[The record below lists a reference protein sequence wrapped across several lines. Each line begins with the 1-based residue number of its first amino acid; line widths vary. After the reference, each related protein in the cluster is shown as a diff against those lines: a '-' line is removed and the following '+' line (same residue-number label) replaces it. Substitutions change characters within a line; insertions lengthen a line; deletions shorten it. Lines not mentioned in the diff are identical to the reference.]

1 MKIGYTEAI
10 HYTQKGKQIE
20 VVNNLYRTLFLI
32 LGVIILSLPQALSNE
47 SEFLQFWDGITSGNA
62 LLIILSF
69 FSSYGIGLLLQI
81 GLIVIFS
88 SIYIMRNVR
97 LLDKEAVF
105 LGIDE
110 GEEGLWLQTYRYRS
124 PIYIPF
130 TCLEKLDFTAKK
142 IVLSY
147 KQAFILKGE
156 QNGDVTVLSGK
167 RHTFS
172 YQGLNI
178 ADVPTFIKSCNQC
191 LPKDKKQTFPEIV
204 VDKSRN
210 KMKFLFTLGLIFS
223 MVISFNFAKDLPY
236 LIVSKMENRTQE
248 TSALKAGTTFTTRNF
263 KFKVKKALKAN
274 TDHDTQIGIVQ
285 FEIAPKKTDTTP
297 IWLNQ
302 MDFSIVA
309 DKKKYQIFKNNYN
322 WVLGVSKNFNPE
334 VCVDINGKP
343 NPGFIADLPLYHR
356 TPVAC
361 FKNPDWFGDTEF
373 AVWYVRIRDKQR
385 TRTPFDGIIKVE
397 KILVTQE
404 ETDDGIDSTL
414 VDQLSAYLINERN
427 PVCYGSDLRWAN
439 HLYPI
444 YLTETYV
451 KSKYLSAESFLHL
464 F

>member
-10 HYTQKGKQIE
+10 HYAQKGKQIE

-309 DKKKYQIFKNNYN
+309 DKKKYQTDGKKLLEEATVVVN
-322 WVLGVSKNFNPE
+322 GQKRE
-334 VCVDINGKP
+334 VVNLLDGSAT
-343 NPGFIADLPLYHR
+343 F
-356 TPVAC
+356 
-361 FKNPDWFGDTEF
+361 
-373 AVWYVRIRDKQR
+373 
-385 TRTPFDGIIKVE
+385 FDGEEKVVN
-397 KILVTQE
+397 IAFN
-404 ETDDGIDSTL
+404 IDQDL
-414 VDQLSAYLINERN
+414 KEAYLVYKDWDSSIKN
-427 PVCYGSDLRWAN
+427 SI
-439 HLYPI
+439 PI
-444 YLTETYV
+444 FIKIVPSELEDI
-451 KSKYLSAESFLHL
+451 KK
-464 F
+464 

>member
-263 KFKVKKALKAN
+263 IFKVKKALKAN

-309 DKKKYQIFKNNYN
+309 DKKKYQTDGKKLLEEATVVVN
-322 WVLGVSKNFNPE
+322 GQKRE
-334 VCVDINGKP
+334 VVNLLDGSAT
-343 NPGFIADLPLYHR
+343 F
-356 TPVAC
+356 
-361 FKNPDWFGDTEF
+361 
-373 AVWYVRIRDKQR
+373 
-385 TRTPFDGIIKVE
+385 FDGEEKVVN
-397 KILVTQE
+397 IAFN
-404 ETDDGIDSTL
+404 IDQDL
-414 VDQLSAYLINERN
+414 KEAYLVYKDWDSSIKN
-427 PVCYGSDLRWAN
+427 SI
-439 HLYPI
+439 PI
-444 YLTETYV
+444 FIKIVPSELEDI
-451 KSKYLSAESFLHL
+451 KK
-464 F
+464 

>member
-47 SEFLQFWDGITSGNA
+47 SEFLQFWDEITSGNA

-110 GEEGLWLQTYRYRS
+110 GEEGLWLQTYIYRS

-236 LIVSKMENRTQE
+236 LIVSKVENRTQE
-248 TSALKAGTTFTTRNF
+248 TSALKVGTTFTTRNF

-309 DKKKYQIFKNNYN
+309 DKKKYQTDGKKLLEEATVVVN
-322 WVLGVSKNFNPE
+322 GQKRE
-334 VCVDINGKP
+334 VVNLLDGSAT
-343 NPGFIADLPLYHR
+343 F
-356 TPVAC
+356 
-361 FKNPDWFGDTEF
+361 
-373 AVWYVRIRDKQR
+373 
-385 TRTPFDGIIKVE
+385 FDGEEKVVN
-397 KILVTQE
+397 IAFN
-404 ETDDGIDSTL
+404 IDQDL
-414 VDQLSAYLINERN
+414 KEAYLVYKDWDSSIKN
-427 PVCYGSDLRWAN
+427 SI
-439 HLYPI
+439 PI
-444 YLTETYV
+444 FIKIVPSELEDI
-451 KSKYLSAESFLHL
+451 KK
-464 F
+464 

>member
-20 VVNNLYRTLFLI
+20 VVNSLYRTLFLI
-32 LGVIILSLPQALSNE
+32 LGVIILSFPQALSNE
-47 SEFLQFWDGITSGNA
+47 SEFLQFWDEITSGNA

-130 TCLEKLDFTAKK
+130 TCLEELDFTAKK

-309 DKKKYQIFKNNYN
+309 DKKKYQTDGKKLLEEATVVVN
-322 WVLGVSKNFNPE
+322 GQKRE
-334 VCVDINGKP
+334 VVNLLDGSAT
-343 NPGFIADLPLYHR
+343 F
-356 TPVAC
+356 
-361 FKNPDWFGDTEF
+361 
-373 AVWYVRIRDKQR
+373 
-385 TRTPFDGIIKVE
+385 FDGEEKVVN
-397 KILVTQE
+397 IAFN
-404 ETDDGIDSTL
+404 IDQDL
-414 VDQLSAYLINERN
+414 KEAYLVYKDWDSSIKN
-427 PVCYGSDLRWAN
+427 SI
-439 HLYPI
+439 PI
-444 YLTETYV
+444 FIKIVPSELEDI
-451 KSKYLSAESFLHL
+451 KK
-464 F
+464 

>member
-285 FEIAPKKTDTTP
+285 FEIAPKKTDTTH

-309 DKKKYQIFKNNYN
+309 DKKKYQTDGKKLLEEATVVVN
-322 WVLGVSKNFNPE
+322 GQKRE
-334 VCVDINGKP
+334 VVNLLDGSAT
-343 NPGFIADLPLYHR
+343 F
-356 TPVAC
+356 
-361 FKNPDWFGDTEF
+361 
-373 AVWYVRIRDKQR
+373 
-385 TRTPFDGIIKVE
+385 FDGEEKVVN
-397 KILVTQE
+397 IAFN
-404 ETDDGIDSTL
+404 IDQDL
-414 VDQLSAYLINERN
+414 KEAYLVYKDWDSSIKN
-427 PVCYGSDLRWAN
+427 SI
-439 HLYPI
+439 PI
-444 YLTETYV
+444 FIKIVPSELEDI
-451 KSKYLSAESFLHL
+451 KK
-464 F
+464 

>member
-309 DKKKYQIFKNNYN
+309 DKKKYQTDGKKLLEEATVVVN
-322 WVLGVSKNFNPE
+322 GQKRE
-334 VCVDINGKP
+334 VVNLLDGSAT
-343 NPGFIADLPLYHR
+343 F
-356 TPVAC
+356 
-361 FKNPDWFGDTEF
+361 
-373 AVWYVRIRDKQR
+373 
-385 TRTPFDGIIKVE
+385 FDGEEKVVN
-397 KILVTQE
+397 IAFN
-404 ETDDGIDSTL
+404 IDQDL
-414 VDQLSAYLINERN
+414 KEAYLVYKDWDSSIKN
-427 PVCYGSDLRWAN
+427 SI
-439 HLYPI
+439 PI
-444 YLTETYV
+444 FIKIV
-451 KSKYLSAESFLHL
+451 PSKLEDIKK
-464 F
+464 

>member
-309 DKKKYQIFKNNYN
+309 DKKKYQTDGKKLLEEATVVVN
-322 WVLGVSKNFNPE
+322 GQKRE
-334 VCVDINGKP
+334 VVNLLDGSAT
-343 NPGFIADLPLYHR
+343 F
-356 TPVAC
+356 
-361 FKNPDWFGDTEF
+361 
-373 AVWYVRIRDKQR
+373 
-385 TRTPFDGIIKVE
+385 FDGEEKVVN
-397 KILVTQE
+397 IAFN
-404 ETDDGIDSTL
+404 IDQDL
-414 VDQLSAYLINERN
+414 NEAYLVYKDWDSSIKN
-427 PVCYGSDLRWAN
+427 SI
-439 HLYPI
+439 PI
-444 YLTETYV
+444 FIKIVPSELEDI
-451 KSKYLSAESFLHL
+451 KK
-464 F
+464 

>member
-236 LIVSKMENRTQE
+236 LIVSKVENRTQE

-285 FEIAPKKTDTTP
+285 FEIVPKKTDTTP

-309 DKKKYQIFKNNYN
+309 DKKKYQTDGKKLLEEATVVVN
-322 WVLGVSKNFNPE
+322 GQKRE
-334 VCVDINGKP
+334 VVNLLDGSAT
-343 NPGFIADLPLYHR
+343 F
-356 TPVAC
+356 
-361 FKNPDWFGDTEF
+361 
-373 AVWYVRIRDKQR
+373 
-385 TRTPFDGIIKVE
+385 FDGEEKVVN
-397 KILVTQE
+397 IAFN
-404 ETDDGIDSTL
+404 IDQDL
-414 VDQLSAYLINERN
+414 KEAYLVYKDWDSSIKN
-427 PVCYGSDLRWAN
+427 SI
-439 HLYPI
+439 PI
-444 YLTETYV
+444 FIKIVPSELEDI
-451 KSKYLSAESFLHL
+451 KK
-464 F
+464 

>member
-263 KFKVKKALKAN
+263 KFKAKKALKAN

-309 DKKKYQIFKNNYN
+309 DKKKYQTDGKKLLEEATVVVN
-322 WVLGVSKNFNPE
+322 GQKRE
-334 VCVDINGKP
+334 VVNLLDGSAT
-343 NPGFIADLPLYHR
+343 F
-356 TPVAC
+356 
-361 FKNPDWFGDTEF
+361 
-373 AVWYVRIRDKQR
+373 
-385 TRTPFDGIIKVE
+385 FDGEEKVVN
-397 KILVTQE
+397 IAFN
-404 ETDDGIDSTL
+404 IDQDL
-414 VDQLSAYLINERN
+414 KEAYLVYKDWDSSIKN
-427 PVCYGSDLRWAN
+427 SI
-439 HLYPI
+439 PI
-444 YLTETYV
+444 FIKIVPSELEDI
-451 KSKYLSAESFLHL
+451 KK
-464 F
+464 

>member
-47 SEFLQFWDGITSGNA
+47 SEFLQFWDGITRGNA

-309 DKKKYQIFKNNYN
+309 DKKKYQTDGKKLLEEATVVVN
-322 WVLGVSKNFNPE
+322 GQKRE
-334 VCVDINGKP
+334 VVNLLDGSAT
-343 NPGFIADLPLYHR
+343 F
-356 TPVAC
+356 
-361 FKNPDWFGDTEF
+361 
-373 AVWYVRIRDKQR
+373 
-385 TRTPFDGIIKVE
+385 FDGEEKVVN
-397 KILVTQE
+397 IAFN
-404 ETDDGIDSTL
+404 IDQDL
-414 VDQLSAYLINERN
+414 KEAYLVYKDWDSSIKN
-427 PVCYGSDLRWAN
+427 SI
-439 HLYPI
+439 PI
-444 YLTETYV
+444 FIKIVPSELEDI
-451 KSKYLSAESFLHL
+451 KK
-464 F
+464 

>member
-285 FEIAPKKTDTTP
+285 FEIVPKKTDTTP

-309 DKKKYQIFKNNYN
+309 DKKKYQTDGKKLLEEATVVVN
-322 WVLGVSKNFNPE
+322 GQKRE
-334 VCVDINGKP
+334 VVNLLDGSAT
-343 NPGFIADLPLYHR
+343 F
-356 TPVAC
+356 
-361 FKNPDWFGDTEF
+361 
-373 AVWYVRIRDKQR
+373 
-385 TRTPFDGIIKVE
+385 FDGEEKVVN
-397 KILVTQE
+397 IAFN
-404 ETDDGIDSTL
+404 IDQDL
-414 VDQLSAYLINERN
+414 KEAYLVYKDWDSSIKN
-427 PVCYGSDLRWAN
+427 SI
-439 HLYPI
+439 PI
-444 YLTETYV
+444 FIKIV
-451 KSKYLSAESFLHL
+451 PSKLEDIKK
-464 F
+464 

>member
-110 GEEGLWLQTYRYRS
+110 GEEGLWLQTYIYRS

-236 LIVSKMENRTQE
+236 LIVSKVENRTQE
-248 TSALKAGTTFTTRNF
+248 TSALKVGTTFTTRNF

-309 DKKKYQIFKNNYN
+309 DKKKYQTDGKKLLEEATVVVN
-322 WVLGVSKNFNPE
+322 GQKRE
-334 VCVDINGKP
+334 VVNLLDGSAT
-343 NPGFIADLPLYHR
+343 F
-356 TPVAC
+356 
-361 FKNPDWFGDTEF
+361 
-373 AVWYVRIRDKQR
+373 
-385 TRTPFDGIIKVE
+385 FDGEEKVVN
-397 KILVTQE
+397 IAFN
-404 ETDDGIDSTL
+404 IDQDL
-414 VDQLSAYLINERN
+414 KEAYLVYKDWDSSIKN
-427 PVCYGSDLRWAN
+427 SI
-439 HLYPI
+439 PI
-444 YLTETYV
+444 FIKIVPSELEDI
-451 KSKYLSAESFLHL
+451 KK
-464 F
+464 

>member
-110 GEEGLWLQTYRYRS
+110 GEEGLWLQTYIYRS

-309 DKKKYQIFKNNYN
+309 DKKKYQTDGKKLLEEATVVVN
-322 WVLGVSKNFNPE
+322 GQKRE
-334 VCVDINGKP
+334 VVNLLDGSAT
-343 NPGFIADLPLYHR
+343 F
-356 TPVAC
+356 
-361 FKNPDWFGDTEF
+361 
-373 AVWYVRIRDKQR
+373 
-385 TRTPFDGIIKVE
+385 FDGEEKVVN
-397 KILVTQE
+397 IAFN
-404 ETDDGIDSTL
+404 IDQDL
-414 VDQLSAYLINERN
+414 KEAYLVYKDWDSSIKN
-427 PVCYGSDLRWAN
+427 SI
-439 HLYPI
+439 PI
-444 YLTETYV
+444 FIKIVPSELEDI
-451 KSKYLSAESFLHL
+451 KK
-464 F
+464 

>member
-81 GLIVIFS
+81 GSIVIFS

-309 DKKKYQIFKNNYN
+309 DKKKYQTDGKKLLEEATVVVN
-322 WVLGVSKNFNPE
+322 GQKRE
-334 VCVDINGKP
+334 VVNLLDGSAT
-343 NPGFIADLPLYHR
+343 F
-356 TPVAC
+356 
-361 FKNPDWFGDTEF
+361 
-373 AVWYVRIRDKQR
+373 
-385 TRTPFDGIIKVE
+385 FDGEEKVVN
-397 KILVTQE
+397 IAFN
-404 ETDDGIDSTL
+404 IDQDL
-414 VDQLSAYLINERN
+414 KEAYLVYKDWDSSIKN
-427 PVCYGSDLRWAN
+427 SI
-439 HLYPI
+439 PI
-444 YLTETYV
+444 FIKIVPSELEDI
-451 KSKYLSAESFLHL
+451 KK
-464 F
+464 

>member
-47 SEFLQFWDGITSGNA
+47 SEFLQFWDEITSGNA

-236 LIVSKMENRTQE
+236 LIVSKVENRTQE
-248 TSALKAGTTFTTRNF
+248 TSALKVGTTFTTRNF

-309 DKKKYQIFKNNYN
+309 DKKKYQTDGKKLLEEATVVVN
-322 WVLGVSKNFNPE
+322 GQKRE
-334 VCVDINGKP
+334 VVNLLDGSAT
-343 NPGFIADLPLYHR
+343 F
-356 TPVAC
+356 
-361 FKNPDWFGDTEF
+361 
-373 AVWYVRIRDKQR
+373 
-385 TRTPFDGIIKVE
+385 FDGEEKVVNIAFNIDQDLKESYLVYKDWDSSIKNSIPIFI
-397 KILVTQE
+397 KIVPSELE
-404 ETDDGIDSTL
+404 DI
-414 VDQLSAYLINERN
+414 
-427 PVCYGSDLRWAN
+427 
-439 HLYPI
+439 
-444 YLTETYV
+444 
-451 KSKYLSAESFLHL
+451 KK
-464 F
+464 

>member
-309 DKKKYQIFKNNYN
+309 DKKKYQTDGKKLLEEATVVVN
-322 WVLGVSKNFNPE
+322 GQKRE
-334 VCVDINGKP
+334 VVN
-343 NPGFIADLPLYHR
+343 LL
-356 TPVAC
+356 
-361 FKNPDWFGDTEF
+361 
-373 AVWYVRIRDKQR
+373 VRSA
-385 TRTPFDGIIKVE
+385 TFFDGEEKVVN
-397 KILVTQE
+397 IAFN
-404 ETDDGIDSTL
+404 IDQDL
-414 VDQLSAYLINERN
+414 KKAYLVYKDWDSSIKN
-427 PVCYGSDLRWAN
+427 SI
-439 HLYPI
+439 PI
-444 YLTETYV
+444 FIKIV
-451 KSKYLSAESFLHL
+451 PSKLEDIKK
-464 F
+464 

>member
-309 DKKKYQIFKNNYN
+309 DKKKYQTDGKKLLEEATVVVN
-322 WVLGVSKNFNPE
+322 GQKRE
-334 VCVDINGKP
+334 VVNLLDGSAT
-343 NPGFIADLPLYHR
+343 F
-356 TPVAC
+356 
-361 FKNPDWFGDTEF
+361 
-373 AVWYVRIRDKQR
+373 
-385 TRTPFDGIIKVE
+385 FDGEEKVVN
-397 KILVTQE
+397 IAFN
-404 ETDDGIDSTL
+404 IDQDL
-414 VDQLSAYLINERN
+414 KEAYLVYKDWDSSIKN
-427 PVCYGSDLRWAN
+427 SI
-439 HLYPI
+439 PI
-444 YLTETYV
+444 FIKIVPSELEDI
-451 KSKYLSAESFLHL
+451 KK
-464 F
+464 

>member
-47 SEFLQFWDGITSGNA
+47 SEFLQFWDEITSGNA

-105 LGIDE
+105 FGIDE

-236 LIVSKMENRTQE
+236 LIVSKVENRTQE
-248 TSALKAGTTFTTRNF
+248 ASALKAGTTFTTRNF

-309 DKKKYQIFKNNYN
+309 DKKKYQTDGKKLLEEATVVVN
-322 WVLGVSKNFNPE
+322 GQKRE
-334 VCVDINGKP
+334 VVNLLDGSAT
-343 NPGFIADLPLYHR
+343 F
-356 TPVAC
+356 
-361 FKNPDWFGDTEF
+361 
-373 AVWYVRIRDKQR
+373 
-385 TRTPFDGIIKVE
+385 FDGEEKVVN
-397 KILVTQE
+397 IAFN
-404 ETDDGIDSTL
+404 IDQDL
-414 VDQLSAYLINERN
+414 KEAYLVYKDWDSSIKN
-427 PVCYGSDLRWAN
+427 SI
-439 HLYPI
+439 PI
-444 YLTETYV
+444 FIKIVPSELEDI
-451 KSKYLSAESFLHL
+451 KK
-464 F
+464 

>member
-236 LIVSKMENRTQE
+236 LIVSKVENRTQE

-285 FEIAPKKTDTTP
+285 FEIVPKKTDTTP

-309 DKKKYQIFKNNYN
+309 DKKKYQTDGKKLLEEATVVVN
-322 WVLGVSKNFNPE
+322 GQKRE
-334 VCVDINGKP
+334 VVNLLDGSAT
-343 NPGFIADLPLYHR
+343 F
-356 TPVAC
+356 
-361 FKNPDWFGDTEF
+361 
-373 AVWYVRIRDKQR
+373 
-385 TRTPFDGIIKVE
+385 FDGEEKVVN
-397 KILVTQE
+397 IAFN
-404 ETDDGIDSTL
+404 IDQDL
-414 VDQLSAYLINERN
+414 KEAYLVYKDWDSSIKN
-427 PVCYGSDLRWAN
+427 SI
-439 HLYPI
+439 PI
-444 YLTETYV
+444 FIKIV
-451 KSKYLSAESFLHL
+451 PSKLEDIKK
-464 F
+464 

>member
-248 TSALKAGTTFTTRNF
+248 TSALKVGTTFTTRNF

-309 DKKKYQIFKNNYN
+309 DKKKYQTDGKKLLEEATVVVN
-322 WVLGVSKNFNPE
+322 GQKRE
-334 VCVDINGKP
+334 VVNLLDGSAT
-343 NPGFIADLPLYHR
+343 F
-356 TPVAC
+356 
-361 FKNPDWFGDTEF
+361 
-373 AVWYVRIRDKQR
+373 
-385 TRTPFDGIIKVE
+385 FDGEEKVVN
-397 KILVTQE
+397 IAFN
-404 ETDDGIDSTL
+404 IDQDL
-414 VDQLSAYLINERN
+414 KEAYLVYKDWDSSIKN
-427 PVCYGSDLRWAN
+427 SI
-439 HLYPI
+439 PI
-444 YLTETYV
+444 FIKIVPSELEDI
-451 KSKYLSAESFLHL
+451 KK
-464 F
+464 

>member
-47 SEFLQFWDGITSGNA
+47 SEFLQFWDEITSGNA

-97 LLDKEAVF
+97 LLDKEAVLF
-105 LGIDE
+105 GIDE

-167 RHTFS
+167 RHMFS

-236 LIVSKMENRTQE
+236 LIVSKVENRTQE
-248 TSALKAGTTFTTRNF
+248 ASALKVGTTFTTRNF

-309 DKKKYQIFKNNYN
+309 DKKKYQTDGKKLLEEATVVVN
-322 WVLGVSKNFNPE
+322 GQKRE
-334 VCVDINGKP
+334 VVNLLDGSAT
-343 NPGFIADLPLYHR
+343 F
-356 TPVAC
+356 
-361 FKNPDWFGDTEF
+361 
-373 AVWYVRIRDKQR
+373 
-385 TRTPFDGIIKVE
+385 FDGEEKVVNIAFNIDQDLKESYLVYKDWDSSIKNSIPIFI
-397 KILVTQE
+397 KIVPSELE
-404 ETDDGIDSTL
+404 DI
-414 VDQLSAYLINERN
+414 
-427 PVCYGSDLRWAN
+427 
-439 HLYPI
+439 
-444 YLTETYV
+444 
-451 KSKYLSAESFLHL
+451 KK
-464 F
+464 

>member
-20 VVNNLYRTLFLI
+20 VVNSLYRTLFLI

-309 DKKKYQIFKNNYN
+309 DKKKYQTDGKKLLEEATVVVN
-322 WVLGVSKNFNPE
+322 GQKRE
-334 VCVDINGKP
+334 VVNLLDGSAT
-343 NPGFIADLPLYHR
+343 F
-356 TPVAC
+356 
-361 FKNPDWFGDTEF
+361 
-373 AVWYVRIRDKQR
+373 
-385 TRTPFDGIIKVE
+385 FDGEEKVVN
-397 KILVTQE
+397 IAFN
-404 ETDDGIDSTL
+404 IDQDL
-414 VDQLSAYLINERN
+414 KEAYLVYKDWDSSIKN
-427 PVCYGSDLRWAN
+427 SI
-439 HLYPI
+439 PI
-444 YLTETYV
+444 FIKIVPSELEDI
-451 KSKYLSAESFLHL
+451 KK
-464 F
+464 

>member
-20 VVNNLYRTLFLI
+20 VVNNLYRTLFLF

-309 DKKKYQIFKNNYN
+309 DKKKYQTDGKKLLEEATVVVN
-322 WVLGVSKNFNPE
+322 GQKRE
-334 VCVDINGKP
+334 VVNLLDGSAT
-343 NPGFIADLPLYHR
+343 F
-356 TPVAC
+356 
-361 FKNPDWFGDTEF
+361 
-373 AVWYVRIRDKQR
+373 
-385 TRTPFDGIIKVE
+385 FDGEEKVVN
-397 KILVTQE
+397 IAFN
-404 ETDDGIDSTL
+404 IDQDL
-414 VDQLSAYLINERN
+414 KEAYLVYKDWDSSIKN
-427 PVCYGSDLRWAN
+427 SI
-439 HLYPI
+439 PI
-444 YLTETYV
+444 FIKIVPSELEDI
-451 KSKYLSAESFLHL
+451 KK
-464 F
+464 

>member
-20 VVNNLYRTLFLI
+20 VVNSLYRTLFLI

-47 SEFLQFWDGITSGNA
+47 SEFLQFWDEITSGNA

-236 LIVSKMENRTQE
+236 LIVSKVENRTQE
-248 TSALKAGTTFTTRNF
+248 TSALKVGTTFTTRNF

-309 DKKKYQIFKNNYN
+309 DKKKYQTDGKKLLEEATVVVN
-322 WVLGVSKNFNPE
+322 GQKRE
-334 VCVDINGKP
+334 VVNLLDGSAT
-343 NPGFIADLPLYHR
+343 F
-356 TPVAC
+356 
-361 FKNPDWFGDTEF
+361 
-373 AVWYVRIRDKQR
+373 
-385 TRTPFDGIIKVE
+385 FDGEEKVVNIAFNIDQDLKESYLVYKDWDSSIKNSIPIFI
-397 KILVTQE
+397 KIVPSELE
-404 ETDDGIDSTL
+404 DI
-414 VDQLSAYLINERN
+414 
-427 PVCYGSDLRWAN
+427 
-439 HLYPI
+439 
-444 YLTETYV
+444 
-451 KSKYLSAESFLHL
+451 KK
-464 F
+464 

>member
-236 LIVSKMENRTQE
+236 LIVSKVENKTQE

-309 DKKKYQIFKNNYN
+309 DKKKYQTDGKKLLEEATVVVN
-322 WVLGVSKNFNPE
+322 GQKRE
-334 VCVDINGKP
+334 VVNLLDGSAT
-343 NPGFIADLPLYHR
+343 F
-356 TPVAC
+356 
-361 FKNPDWFGDTEF
+361 
-373 AVWYVRIRDKQR
+373 
-385 TRTPFDGIIKVE
+385 FDGEEKVVN
-397 KILVTQE
+397 IAFN
-404 ETDDGIDSTL
+404 IDQDL
-414 VDQLSAYLINERN
+414 KEAYLVYKDWDSSIKN
-427 PVCYGSDLRWAN
+427 SI
-439 HLYPI
+439 PI
-444 YLTETYV
+444 FIKIV
-451 KSKYLSAESFLHL
+451 PSKLEDIKK
-464 F
+464 

>member
-47 SEFLQFWDGITSGNA
+47 SEFLQFWDEITSGNA

-105 LGIDE
+105 FGIDE

-147 KQAFILKGE
+147 KQAFIFEEERKV
-156 QNGDVTVLSGK
+156 NVTILIGK
-167 RHTFS
+167 RHMFS

-236 LIVSKMENRTQE
+236 LIVSKVENRTQE
-248 TSALKAGTTFTTRNF
+248 ASALKAGTTFTTRNF

-309 DKKKYQIFKNNYN
+309 DKKKYQTDGKKLLEEATVVVN
-322 WVLGVSKNFNPE
+322 GQKRE
-334 VCVDINGKP
+334 VVNLLDGSAT
-343 NPGFIADLPLYHR
+343 F
-356 TPVAC
+356 
-361 FKNPDWFGDTEF
+361 
-373 AVWYVRIRDKQR
+373 
-385 TRTPFDGIIKVE
+385 FDGEEKVVNIAFNIDQDLKESYLVYKDWDSSIKNSIPIFI
-397 KILVTQE
+397 KIVPSELE
-404 ETDDGIDSTL
+404 DI
-414 VDQLSAYLINERN
+414 
-427 PVCYGSDLRWAN
+427 
-439 HLYPI
+439 
-444 YLTETYV
+444 
-451 KSKYLSAESFLHL
+451 KK
-464 F
+464 

>member
-47 SEFLQFWDGITSGNA
+47 SEFLLFWDGITSGNA

-309 DKKKYQIFKNNYN
+309 DKKKYQTDGKKLLEEATVVVN
-322 WVLGVSKNFNPE
+322 GQKRE
-334 VCVDINGKP
+334 VVNLLDGSAT
-343 NPGFIADLPLYHR
+343 F
-356 TPVAC
+356 
-361 FKNPDWFGDTEF
+361 
-373 AVWYVRIRDKQR
+373 
-385 TRTPFDGIIKVE
+385 FDGEEKVVN
-397 KILVTQE
+397 IAFN
-404 ETDDGIDSTL
+404 IDQDL
-414 VDQLSAYLINERN
+414 KEAYLVYKDWDSSIKN
-427 PVCYGSDLRWAN
+427 SI
-439 HLYPI
+439 PI
-444 YLTETYV
+444 FIKIVPSELEDI
-451 KSKYLSAESFLHL
+451 KK
-464 F
+464 

>member
-285 FEIAPKKTDTTP
+285 FEIVPKKTDTTP

-309 DKKKYQIFKNNYN
+309 DKKKYQTDGKKLLEEATVVVN
-322 WVLGVSKNFNPE
+322 GQKRE
-334 VCVDINGKP
+334 VVNLLDGSAT
-343 NPGFIADLPLYHR
+343 F
-356 TPVAC
+356 
-361 FKNPDWFGDTEF
+361 
-373 AVWYVRIRDKQR
+373 
-385 TRTPFDGIIKVE
+385 FDGEEKVVN
-397 KILVTQE
+397 IAFN
-404 ETDDGIDSTL
+404 IDQDL
-414 VDQLSAYLINERN
+414 KEAYLVYKDWDSSIKN
-427 PVCYGSDLRWAN
+427 SI
-439 HLYPI
+439 PI
-444 YLTETYV
+444 FIKIVPSELEDI
-451 KSKYLSAESFLHL
+451 KK
-464 F
+464 

>member
-248 TSALKAGTTFTTRNF
+248 TSALKVGTTFTTRNF

-274 TDHDTQIGIVQ
+274 TDHDTQIGIIQ

-309 DKKKYQIFKNNYN
+309 DKKKYQTDGKKLLEEATVVVN
-322 WVLGVSKNFNPE
+322 GQKRE
-334 VCVDINGKP
+334 VVNLLDGSAT
-343 NPGFIADLPLYHR
+343 F
-356 TPVAC
+356 
-361 FKNPDWFGDTEF
+361 
-373 AVWYVRIRDKQR
+373 
-385 TRTPFDGIIKVE
+385 FDGEEKVVN
-397 KILVTQE
+397 IAFN
-404 ETDDGIDSTL
+404 IDQDL
-414 VDQLSAYLINERN
+414 KEAYLVYKDWDSSIKN
-427 PVCYGSDLRWAN
+427 SI
-439 HLYPI
+439 PI
-444 YLTETYV
+444 FIKIV
-451 KSKYLSAESFLHL
+451 PSKLEDIKK
-464 F
+464 

>member
-236 LIVSKMENRTQE
+236 LIVSKVENKTQE

-309 DKKKYQIFKNNYN
+309 DKKKYQTDGKKLLEEATVVVN
-322 WVLGVSKNFNPE
+322 GQKRE
-334 VCVDINGKP
+334 VVNLLDGSAT
-343 NPGFIADLPLYHR
+343 F
-356 TPVAC
+356 
-361 FKNPDWFGDTEF
+361 
-373 AVWYVRIRDKQR
+373 
-385 TRTPFDGIIKVE
+385 FDGEEKVVN
-397 KILVTQE
+397 IAFN
-404 ETDDGIDSTL
+404 IDQDL
-414 VDQLSAYLINERN
+414 KEAYLVYKDWDSSIKN
-427 PVCYGSDLRWAN
+427 SI
-439 HLYPI
+439 PI
-444 YLTETYV
+444 FIKIVPSELEDI
-451 KSKYLSAESFLHL
+451 KK
-464 F
+464 

>member
-20 VVNNLYRTLFLI
+20 VVNSLYRTLFLI

-236 LIVSKMENRTQE
+236 LIVSKVENRTQE

-309 DKKKYQIFKNNYN
+309 DKKKYQTDGKKLLEEATVVVN
-322 WVLGVSKNFNPE
+322 GQKRE
-334 VCVDINGKP
+334 VVNLLDGSAT
-343 NPGFIADLPLYHR
+343 F
-356 TPVAC
+356 
-361 FKNPDWFGDTEF
+361 
-373 AVWYVRIRDKQR
+373 
-385 TRTPFDGIIKVE
+385 FDGEEKVVN
-397 KILVTQE
+397 IAFN
-404 ETDDGIDSTL
+404 IDQDL
-414 VDQLSAYLINERN
+414 KEAYLVYKDWDSSIKN
-427 PVCYGSDLRWAN
+427 SI
-439 HLYPI
+439 PI
-444 YLTETYV
+444 FIKIVPSELEDI
-451 KSKYLSAESFLHL
+451 KK
-464 F
+464 

>member
-248 TSALKAGTTFTTRNF
+248 TSALKAGTTFTTLNF
-263 KFKVKKALKAN
+263 KFKVNKSLKSN
-274 TDHDTQIGIVQ
+274 TDHDTHIGIFK

-309 DKKKYQIFKNNYN
+309 DKKKYQTDGKKLLEEATVVVN
-322 WVLGVSKNFNPE
+322 GQKRE
-334 VCVDINGKP
+334 VVNLLDGSAT
-343 NPGFIADLPLYHR
+343 F
-356 TPVAC
+356 
-361 FKNPDWFGDTEF
+361 
-373 AVWYVRIRDKQR
+373 
-385 TRTPFDGIIKVE
+385 FDGEEKVVN
-397 KILVTQE
+397 IAFN
-404 ETDDGIDSTL
+404 IDQDL
-414 VDQLSAYLINERN
+414 KEAYLVYKDWDSSIKN
-427 PVCYGSDLRWAN
+427 SI
-439 HLYPI
+439 PI
-444 YLTETYV
+444 FIKIVPSELEDI
-451 KSKYLSAESFLHL
+451 KK
-464 F
+464 